1 MKTLLNHFNF
11 YCLGVLFGDTF
22 IVKQMLPLLKNVV
35 RCCIKFSSLSK
46 PEPMQSWSSL
56 ALIDCFTTLDG
67 LVAYLPGEVVLK
79 ELIEVR
85 FSNTHRRSCMYE
97 LIFLNLWCLPVV
109 M

>member
-1 MKTLLNHFNF
+1 
-11 YCLGVLFGDTF
+11 
-22 IVKQMLPLLKNVV
+22 MLPLLKNVV
-35 RCCIKFSSLSK
+35 RCCIRFSSVSK

-67 LVAYLPGEVVLK
+67 LVASLPGEMVLN

-85 FSNTHRRSCMYE
+85 FFDILGGSCIYE
-97 LIFLNLWCLPVV
+97 LIFLNLWCIPMV